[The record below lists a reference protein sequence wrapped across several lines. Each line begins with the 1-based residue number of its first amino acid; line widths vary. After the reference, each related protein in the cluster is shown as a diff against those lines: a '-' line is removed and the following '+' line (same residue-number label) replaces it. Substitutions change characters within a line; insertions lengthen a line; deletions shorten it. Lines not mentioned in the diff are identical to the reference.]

1 MRFLLSILSW
11 LFVAGLTSCQQEQP
25 KVTPEYRKLTSAVYA
40 SGSIEPLD
48 AYQVFAP
55 AAGILEEKLVVEGNV
70 VEPGEPLFV
79 IRQETTS
86 LQLTGARERL
96 TTAERNASP
105 NSALLQQARLQL
117 EQARERYLQ
126 DSTDYQRQQNLL
138 AKNATPRRS
147 VEQARLAYI
156 SSKSALQSA
165 KVNLEQLHDNLN
177 DQLRE
182 AQIQYQIAAEERGN
196 TIVKSRMQGKVYQTS
211 IEEGEMVSPNQALA
225 VIGHADAFYLE
236 LIVDERDI
244 AKVAPGMRVL
254 FTSDILSDTLL
265 EAEVSKIYPYMNQED
280 RSFRVDASIPQDDLL
295 LYDGASVEANIIIEQ
310 KERAL
315 VIPRSALIGEDS
327 VLIEREGEAVMV
339 KITKGIEN
347 LEMVEVLSGLQEDS
361 KLLTQR

>member
-11 LFVAGLTSCQQEQP
+11 LFVVGLTSCQQEQP

-147 VEQARLAYI
+147 VEQARLAFI

-165 KVNLEQLHDNLN
+165 KVNLEQLNDNLK

-196 TIVKSRMQGKVYQTS
+196 TIVKSRNAETDSSSVAHRSLGICSWGMNRCCRSSCRIFRLTIKVS
-211 IEEGEMVSPNQALA
+211 MAA
-225 VIGHADAFYLE
+225 
-236 LIVDERDI
+236 
-244 AKVAPGMRVL
+244 
-254 FTSDILSDTLL
+254 
-265 EAEVSKIYPYMNQED
+265 
-280 RSFRVDASIPQDDLL
+280 
-295 LYDGASVEANIIIEQ
+295 
-310 KERAL
+310 
-315 VIPRSALIGEDS
+315 
-327 VLIEREGEAVMV
+327 
-339 KITKGIEN
+339 
-347 LEMVEVLSGLQEDS
+347 
-361 KLLTQR
+361 